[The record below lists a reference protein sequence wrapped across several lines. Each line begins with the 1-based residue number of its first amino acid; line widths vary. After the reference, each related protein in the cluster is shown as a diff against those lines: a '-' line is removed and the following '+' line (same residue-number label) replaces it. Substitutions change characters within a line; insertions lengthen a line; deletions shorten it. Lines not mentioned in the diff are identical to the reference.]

1 MFDKKIEYYKNTLNR
16 ATTAYEILLK
26 KELDFYEKIDPLFAE
41 LIVIVQDLVFY
52 SSLKN
57 EQSSDNT
64 IDYKKLLLRYIEL
77 IPIMKNEVL
86 THQVYI
92 PINIFNCVTNIVES
106 MQSDMIYWKS
116 VADVL
121 FKLTNEVNDLE
132 QSNKISDKTLKLI
145 AECEMLIKNRLI
157 ELSKSN

>member
-1 MFDKKIEYYKNTLNR
+1 
-16 ATTAYEILLK
+16 
-26 KELDFYEKIDPLFAE
+26 
-41 LIVIVQDLVFY
+41 
-52 SSLKN
+52 
-57 EQSSDNT
+57 
-64 IDYKKLLLRYIEL
+64 
-77 IPIMKNEVL
+77 
-86 THQVYI
+86 
-92 PINIFNCVTNIVES
+92 
-106 MQSDMIYWKS
+106 MIYWKS